1 MYHLSCAHRW
11 FQHRATGSPARA
23 LPQVQGAVRHGSDG
37 HHLPRRPSSRR
48 GGHADPSRA
57 RQDPRRRRASPP
69 RVPLRSRR
77 HDRRRQPRRRR
88 DVRADL
94 RSRRP
99 ERARGLLPSEVAS
112 RCVALGERVAALREE
127 TRALAAEAN
136 DARRRAR
143 EAEDAAAAA
152 ELATD
157 DADALREE
165 LAGTKHELHAAIHQ
179 RDAAAFSERT
189 CKAKTLRAQEELSER
204 QNELQRLRG
213 KVQALE
219 TQRKLERDLA
229 EGRVVGEEDLIRR
242 FRGEVAAD
250 PRRAVETLCRS
261 LAGKN
266 RQLHQQVEEY
276 NKLATR
282 LREKER
288 ALAAAEVAAT
298 AAGANASRITR
309 GRGRGNRPRP
319 AISPVAR
326 VRSADAPRAGG
337 VATTT
342 TRGTPRTRL
351 CFLARGRRRPNARDA
366 TRISPTSR
374 TSSVSATRRDA
385 VAMERFAS
393 RGGTGGPL
401 SRAAPARG
409 DGSGLGFG
417 SGSLRSGSSSNGGAA
432 DQGENLLD
440 DILEEIDA
448 KTNAKTS
455 ANDTSASA
463 SHANGASASASRPST
478 LRVPAGAASFAR
490 RGVGGGV
497 GDDAR
502 AEFESRG
509 GTRATGKFVLSTAR
523 RRSRRSRKGG
533 STGRVERPLEGCRC
547 VTRGTTRGGLKGRA
561 SIRHRS
567 HPARR

>member
-1 MYHLSCAHRW
+1 MRLVASRSAS
-11 FQHRATGSPARA
+11 ASPRSAR
-23 LPQVQGAVRHGSDG
+23 RH
-37 HHLPRRPSSRR
+37 
-48 GGHADPSRA
+48 A
-57 RQDPRRRRASPP
+57 RSPP
-69 RVPLRSRR
+69 RRT
-77 HDRRRQPRRRR
+77 
-88 DVRADL
+88 
-94 RSRRP
+94 
-99 ERARGLLPSEVAS
+99 
-112 RCVALGERVAALREE
+112 
-127 TRALAAEAN
+127 TRA
-136 DARRRAR
+136 RRAR

-165 LAGTKHELHAAIHQ
+165 LAGTKHELHLAIHQ

-298 AAGANASRITR
+298 AAGANRVADYKREREREPSASGDIAGRAGSLGGRAAR
-309 GRGRGNRPRP
+309 GWSRDDD
-319 AISPVAR
+319 
-326 VRSADAPRAGG
+326 DAWNPEDASLFPRARTK
-337 VATTT
+337 TTK
-342 TRGTPRTRL
+342 R
-351 CFLARGRRRPNARDA
+351 ARRDENFA
-366 TRISPTSR
+366 NLTNL
-374 TSSVSATRRDA
+374 SVSATRRDA

-409 DGSGLGFG
+409 DGSGLGLG

-478 LRVPAGAASFAR
+478 VCRPGRRRSRGAASEAASGTTRAR
-490 RGVGGGV
+490 VRIP
-497 GDDAR
+497 R
-502 AEFESRG
+502 
-509 GTRATGKFVLSTAR
+509 GTRATGNSSFTAQTVAAVAQR
-523 RRSRRSRKGG
+523 WFDRA
-533 STGRVERPLEGCRC
+533 
-547 VTRGTTRGGLKGRA
+547 GRA
-561 SIRHRS
+561 SSRGVPLCDARDD
-567 HPARR
+567 ARRAKRTRVD